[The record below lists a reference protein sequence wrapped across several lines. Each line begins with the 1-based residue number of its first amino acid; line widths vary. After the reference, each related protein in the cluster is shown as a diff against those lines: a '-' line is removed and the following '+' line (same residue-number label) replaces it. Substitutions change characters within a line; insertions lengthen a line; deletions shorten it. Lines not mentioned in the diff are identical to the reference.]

1 MKVWVTP
8 WRSIASITASGSAFW
23 MQTVVPPK
31 AMAGQAKTPAPWA
44 IEVATRCTGG
54 FLIGRWA

>member
-8 WRSIASITASGSAFW
+8 CRSIASSTVSGSGFW
-23 MQTVVPPK
+23 MHTVVPPK

-44 IEVATRCTGG
+44 MEVATRCTGG
-54 FLIGRWA
+54 FLIGRCA